1 MIRAVYKFEENN
13 TDYIQ
18 FNVKGEY
25 ELQDRESFSIEGFY
39 APTWDSENNTV
50 IEGAT
55 QEYVEEK
62 QIESLNA
69 QLDFES
75 GNLLAGALRIVL
87 GENGTLEE
95 LKSKVEFL
103 ELTYEWAKGETGEA
117 YIDIEAEHVKVLAEE
132 NALRDEGK
140 KISIE
145 TYKLTHVKIGKE
157 KEALLRTFKEMIG
170 FSLDKVKRLI
180 AYGEIPKAVTA
191 MEMIQ
196 AFLKT

>member
-39 APTWDSENNTV
+39 TPTWDSENNIV

-55 QEYVEEK
+55 AEYVEGK
-62 QIESLNA
+62 QIESLNT

-75 GNLLAGALRIVL
+75 GNLLAGALRLVL

-103 ELTYEWAKGETGEA
+103 ELTYEWAKGETGSA

-132 NALRDEGK
+132 KKKNKRDN
-140 KISIE
+140 
-145 TYKLTHVKIGKE
+145 H
-157 KEALLRTFKEMIG
+157 
-170 FSLDKVKRLI
+170 
-180 AYGEIPKAVTA
+180 
-191 MEMIQ
+191 
-196 AFLKT
+196 